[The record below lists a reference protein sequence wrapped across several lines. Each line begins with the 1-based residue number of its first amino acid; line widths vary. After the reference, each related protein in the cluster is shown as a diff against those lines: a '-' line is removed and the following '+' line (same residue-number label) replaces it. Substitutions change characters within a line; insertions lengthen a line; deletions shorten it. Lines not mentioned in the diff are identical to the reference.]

1 MSNNKSVLT
10 PRWCGELAHYFSTE
24 GSSPE
29 FINNTLRRAAITIA
43 TKCAHPQDIEA
54 QDLETIANALDF
66 LNDIMDIVDKY
77 ERT

>member
-1 MSNNKSVLT
+1 MSNSKSQLT
-10 PRWCGELAHYFSTE
+10 PRWCGELAHYFSQE
-24 GSSPE
+24 SSTPE
-29 FINNTLRRAAITIA
+29 SIIFSLRHASMTIA

-66 LNDIMDIVDKY
+66 LNEIMDIVDKY

>member
-1 MSNNKSVLT
+1 MSNSKSVLT
-10 PRWCGELAHYFSTE
+10 PRWCGELAHYFSAE
-24 GSSPE
+24 GSTPE
-29 FINNTLRRAAITIA
+29 SIIFSLRHASMTIA

-66 LNDIMDIVDKY
+66 LNEIMDIVDKY

>member
-1 MSNNKSVLT
+1 MSNSKSQLI
-10 PRWCGELAHYFSTE
+10 PRWCGELAHYFNTE
-24 GSSPE
+24 GSTPE
-29 FINNTLRRAAITIA
+29 SIIFSLRHASMTIA

-66 LNDIMDIVDKY
+66 LNEIMDIIDRH

>member
-1 MSNNKSVLT
+1 MSNSKSQLT
-10 PRWCGELAHYFSTE
+10 PRGCGELAHYFSTE
-24 GSSPE
+24 GSTPE
-29 FINNTLRRAAITIA
+29 SIIFSLRHASMTIA

-66 LNDIMDIVDKY
+66 LNEIMDIVDKY

>member
-1 MSNNKSVLT
+1 MSNSKSELT
-10 PRWCGELAHYFSTE
+10 PNWCGELAHYFNQE
-24 GSSPE
+24 GSTPE
-29 FINNTLRRAAITIA
+29 SIIFSLRHASMTIA

-66 LNDIMDIVDKY
+66 LNEIMDIIDKY

>member
-1 MSNNKSVLT
+1 MSNSKSELT
-10 PRWCGELAHYFSTE
+10 PHWCGELAHYFNQE
-24 GSSPE
+24 GSTPE
-29 FINNTLRRAAITIA
+29 SIIFSLRHASMTIA

-66 LNDIMDIVDKY
+66 LNEIMDIVDKY